1 MTRELQRLRA
11 EKAPPGPRGKMGAP
25 GQPGRTG
32 PPGQGLPVH
41 HVNIKLPR
49 ITLTMQIDLELTGA
63 HLCRAHKDCR
73 GQLVY
78 LGRPESGDRQA
89 HLAALERGVI
99 YSTTTVVALILRH

>member
-32 PPGQGLPVH
+32 PPGQGLPVQ

-49 ITLTMQIDLELTGA
+49 ITFTMQNELKLTGG
-63 HLCRAHKDCR
+63 HLCRAHKDCW

-78 LGRPESGDRQA
+78 LGRPESGVPQA
-89 HLAALERGVI
+89 HLAALERGVM